1 MPFGLTNALA
11 TFQRFMNHILAD
23 LINTRQVVV
32 YLDDI
37 LIFANLLTQHNHLVW
52 QVLKILCKHC
62 LFLKESKCKFAKTSI
77 EYLDHIIREGQIYID
92 PKKVTTTIL
101 KELQSFLGF
110 YNYYHQFIEY
120 FSQIAQPLHN
130 LTGKQ
135 PWNWTSKQDDAF
147 SELKKCLC
155 SEPVLRTLT
164 LTGKFC
170 IKVDSSN
177 FANKGIL
184 SQEIDRKGIQL
195 CIS

>member
-1 MPFGLTNALA
+1 M
-11 TFQRFMNHILAD
+11 
-23 LINTRQVVV
+23 
-32 YLDDI
+32 
-37 LIFANLLTQHNHLVW
+37 
-52 QVLKILCKHC
+52 
-62 LFLKESKCKFAKTSI
+62 
-77 EYLDHIIREGQIYID
+77 D
-92 PKKVTTTIL
+92 PKKVTATTL

-110 YNYYHQFIEY
+110 YNYYYQFIEY

-155 SEPVLRTLT
+155 SEPVLRTPT

-177 FANKGIL
+177 FANKDIL
-184 SQEIDRKGIQL
+184 SQEIDRKGI
-195 CIS
+195 